1 MGTIS
6 WGCDLHRQGYR
17 SYTLRFDATESTAT
31 ETLTL
36 RVGRPGKVVLSRVID
51 SGRVAFPRTDS
62 PFRQVEVSQG
72 TEPGT
77 LRAVVKVDFRGRP
90 VSPSHCWPYLPP
102 ALTVRL
108 FPR

>member
-17 SYTLRFDATESTAT
+17 AYTLRFDASASTAT
-31 ETLTL
+31 ETLIM
-36 RVGRPGKVVLSRVID
+36 RVGVPGRVVLTRVIN
-51 SGRVAFPRTDS
+51 SGTVTFPRTDS
-62 PFRQVEVSQG
+62 PFRHVEVSQG

-77 LRAVVKVDFRGRP
+77 LRAVVNVDFRGRL